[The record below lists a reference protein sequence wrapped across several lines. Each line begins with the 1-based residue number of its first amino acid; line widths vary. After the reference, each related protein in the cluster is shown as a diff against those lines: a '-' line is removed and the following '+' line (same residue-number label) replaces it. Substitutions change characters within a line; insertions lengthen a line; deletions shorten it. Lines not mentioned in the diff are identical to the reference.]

1 MAPLRIRYPEY
12 QAAWGLSFIILKSGT
27 TKPHLILTSYMN
39 QSFLQGIEK
48 KCGFVARKSAQR
60 WI

>member
-12 QAAWGLSFIILKSGT
+12 QAAWGLSLIMLKSGT

-39 QSFLQGIEK
+39 QSILQGIEK
-48 KCGFVARKSAQR
+48 KVWFCG
-60 WI
+60 